1 MHKTYY
7 CFPKGRHK
15 VLTMSYDDGKLED
28 KRLVE
33 IFNDS
38 GIKGTFHINGGLFQ
52 NPERLDKEVV
62 SSLYIGHEI
71 ACHTLTHPT
80 IERCPREQIVKQILE
95 DRVILEDIVERPVRG
110 LSYPNGSYNEEIKKV
125 LPMLGIAYSR
135 TVNSTHSYD
144 FPTDLMEWHPT
155 CHHNDPRL
163 MELGKTFAELKKKQ
177 YLYLMYVWGHS
188 YEFERDHNWNVIEE
202 FCKYMGG
209 REDIWYATN
218 IEIVDYLQ
226 AVKGL
231 VYTAS
236 GNGVYNPA
244 ALDVWIS
251 VDDEP
256 VKVPGGAFVRLY

>member
-7 CFPKGRHK
+7 CFPGGKHK

-28 KRLVE
+28 QRLVE
-33 IFNDS
+33 IFNAN

-62 SSLYIGHEI
+62 SSLYKGHEI

-80 IERCPREQIVKQILE
+80 IARCPREQIVKQILE
-95 DRVILEDIVERPVRG
+95 DREILEEVVEKPVRG
-110 LSYPNGSYNEEIKKV
+110 LSYPNGSYNEEIKTV
-125 LPMLGIAYSR
+125 LPLLGIAYSR
-135 TVNSTHSYD
+135 TVNSTYRFD
-144 FPTDLMEWHPT
+144 FPKDLMEWNPT
-155 CHHNDPRL
+155 CHHNENL
-163 MELGKTFAELKKKQ
+163 IETGKMFGELKKKQ

-188 YEFERDHNWNVIEE
+188 YEFERDHNWEVIED
-202 FCKYMGG
+202 FCKYIGG

-226 AVKGL
+226 AVKQL

-236 GNGVYNPA
+236 GNGVYNPS

-256 VKVPGGAFVRLY
+256 KKIVGGTFVKLY

>member
-7 CFPKGRHK
+7 CFPEGKHK

-33 IFNDS
+33 IFNKH
-38 GIKGTFHINGGLFQ
+38 GIKGTFHINGGLFE

-62 SSLYIGHEI
+62 SSLYMGHEI

-80 IERCPREQIVKQILE
+80 IERCPREFIVKQILE
-95 DRVILEDIVERPVRG
+95 DREILEDIVGFPVRG

-125 LPMLGIAYSR
+125 LPMLGISYSR
-135 TVNSTHSYD
+135 TVNSTHGYGLPS
-144 FPTDLMEWHPT
+144 DLMEWNPT
-155 CHHNDPRL
+155 CHHNDSKL
-163 MELGKTFAELKKKQ
+163 MELGRDFAENKKKQ

-188 YEFERDHNWNVIEE
+188 YEFERDYNWNVIEE
-202 FCKYMGG
+202 FCEYMGR

-226 AVKGL
+226 AVQRL
-231 VYTAS
+231 IYTAS
-236 GNGVYNPA
+236 GNGVYNPS

-256 VKVPGGAFVRLY
+256 VKVAGGNFVKLY